1 MRHSPRGRPS
11 RLTRWLAPA
20 LLGVS
25 IVALDLVQREGVQYA
40 GVLVAVPLLAAVLGG
55 PLATAGAG
63 VVALALSYS
72 IGLAEASRGAYDAP
86 NGAVALAR
94 LGFIAAMTVIGVVA
108 SQVRTRSERD
118 AGQVAAVAD
127 AAQLAILEPPPRVV
141 GGLRCA
147 SAYRSSTQLARIGG
161 DLVAVVE
168 TPQGVRALVGD
179 VQGKGLEAVRLA
191 GYVLGSFRERA
202 HDGLGLT
209 ELAEALDRT
218 VRRASLGQEVFVTAV
233 LVQVD
238 GATGQLEVLSCGHP
252 APFVVAPAPAGSS
265 VRAEELP
272 AEPGPPLG
280 LLELVGTPEVLTHR
294 LRPADRLVLVTDG
307 VLEARRPRLLSREAT
322 GPFVDAEGLL
332 GEHLGRGSMTAGLD
346 GVVQGLTRW
355 TRGRLRD
362 DLAVLVLER
371 PLGLPQER
379 GPVAPSSGP
388 AARSA
393 PGSASEPSA
402 GSAPSSR

>member
-1 MRHSPRGRPS
+1 VRHSHGGRPS

-20 LLGVS
+20 LLGAA
-25 IVALDLVQREGVQYA
+25 IVALDWFQAEGAQYP
-40 GVLVAVPLLAAVLGG
+40 GILVAVPLLAAVLGG

-63 VVALALSYS
+63 VVAVALSYS
-72 IGLAEASRGAYDAP
+72 IGLAEHWRGAYDEP
-86 NGAVALAR
+86 NGPVALTR

-127 AAQLAILEPPPRVV
+127 AAQLAILEPPPRAV

-168 TPQGVRALVGD
+168 TPRGVRALVGD

-202 HDGLGLT
+202 HDDVALP

-238 GATGQLEVLSCGHP
+238 GSTGELEVVSCGHP
-252 APFVVAPAPAGSS
+252 APFVVAPAPAGGS

-272 AEPGPPLG
+272 VESGPPLG
-280 LLELVGTPEVLTHR
+280 LLHLTGTPGVLTHL
-294 LRPADRLVLVTDG
+294 LRPTDRLVLVTDG

-332 GEHLGRGSMTAGLD
+332 GEHLGRGSMTEGLD
-346 GVVQGLTRW
+346 GVVRGLSRW

-371 PLGLPQER
+371 PPSAAQGRVSPAR
-379 GPVAPSSGP
+379 PPSGSSG
-388 AARSA
+388 SSV
-393 PGSASEPSA
+393 GSV
-402 GSAPSSR
+402 PSSR

>member
-1 MRHSPRGRPS
+1 MRHSHGGRPS
-11 RLTRWLAPA
+11 RLTRWLTPA
-20 LLGVS
+20 LLGVA
-25 IVALDLVQREGVQYA
+25 IVALDWFQGPDVQYA
-40 GVLVAVPLLAAVLGG
+40 GVLVSVPLLAAVLGG
-55 PLATAGAG
+55 PMATAGTG
-63 VVALALSYS
+63 LVAMGLSYG
-72 IGLAEASRGAYDAP
+72 IGVAEHLRGSYDFP
-86 NGAVALAR
+86 NGPVPLTR

-127 AAQLAILEPPPRVV
+127 AAQLAILEPPPRAV

-168 TPQGVRALVGD
+168 TPRGVRALVGD

-202 HDGLGLT
+202 HDDLT
-209 ELAEALDRT
+209 LSELAEALDRT

-238 GATGQLEVLSCGHP
+238 GATGELEVVSCGHP
-252 APFVVAPAPAGSS
+252 APFVVAPAAAGGSA
-265 VRAEELP
+265 RAVELP
-272 AEPGPPLG
+272 VEPGPPLG
-280 LLELVGTPEVLTHR
+280 LLELTGTPGALTHR

-307 VLEARRPRLLSREAT
+307 LLEARRPRLLSREAT
-322 GPFVDAEGLL
+322 GPFVDAEELL
-332 GEHLGRGSMTAGLD
+332 GEHLGHGSMTEGLE

-371 PLGLPQER
+371 PAGVPQGR
-379 GPVAPSSGP
+379 GAGAPSSG
-388 AARSA
+388 S
-393 PGSASEPSA
+393 SA
-402 GSAPSSR
+402 GSVPSSR

>member
-1 MRHSPRGRPS
+1 MRHSTRGRPS

-20 LLGVS
+20 LLGAA
-25 IVALDLVQREGVQYA
+25 IVVLDWVQAPDVQYA

-55 PLATAGAG
+55 PLTVAGAG
-63 VVALALSYS
+63 VVALGLSYG
-72 IGLAEASRGAYDAP
+72 IGLAEHWRGAYPFP
-86 NGAVALAR
+86 NGQVPLTRLA
-94 LGFIAAMTVIGVVA
+94 FIAAMTVIGVVA

-127 AAQLAILEPPPRVV
+127 AAQLAILEPPPSTV

-147 SAYRSSTQLARIGG
+147 STYRSSTQLARIGG

-168 TPQGVRALVGD
+168 TPEGVRALVGD
-179 VQGKGLEAVRLA
+179 VQGKGLDAVRLA

-202 HDGLGLT
+202 HDGLALS

-238 GATGQLEVLSCGHP
+238 GPTGDLEVLSCGHP
-252 APFVVAPAPAGSS
+252 APFVVAPASSSAAGGGAS
-265 VRAEELP
+265 RAVEL
-272 AEPGPPLG
+272 AVEPGPPLG
-280 LLELVGTPEVLTHR
+280 LLELAGTPGVLTHR
-294 LRPADRLVLVTDG
+294 LRRADRLVLVTDG
-307 VLEARRPRLLSREAT
+307 VLEARRPRLLSRDAA
-322 GPFVDAEGLL
+322 GPFVDAEALL
-332 GEHLGRGSMTAGLD
+332 GEHLGRGSMTEGLV
-346 GVVQGLTRW
+346 GVVDGLSRW

-371 PLGLPQER
+371 PE
-379 GPVAPSSGP
+379 APSLPEPVGLAGP
-388 AARSA
+388 
-393 PGSASEPSA
+393 PGGPRA
-402 GSAPSSR
+402 GTWQA

>member
-1 MRHSPRGRPS
+1 VRHSHGGRPS

-20 LLGVS
+20 LLGAA
-25 IVALDLVQREGVQYA
+25 IVALDWFQDTGVQYA
-40 GVLVAVPLLAAVLGG
+40 GVLVSVPLLAAVLGG

-63 VVALALSYS
+63 AVAVGLSYGIS
-72 IGLAEASRGAYDAP
+72 YAESLRVLYDP
-86 NGAVALAR
+86 NGQTSLTR
-94 LGFIAAMTVIGVVA
+94 LLFIVSMTLIGVVA

-127 AAQLAILEPPPRVV
+127 AAQLAILEPPPRAV

-168 TPQGVRALVGD
+168 TPRGVRALVGD

-202 HDGLGLT
+202 HDDVALP

-238 GATGQLEVLSCGHP
+238 GATGELEVVSCGHP
-252 APFVVAPAPAGSS
+252 APFLVAPAPAGGP

-272 AEPGPPLG
+272 VEPGPPLG
-280 LLELVGTPEVLTHR
+280 LMHLTGAPVALTHL
-294 LRPADRLVLVTDG
+294 LRPSDRLVLVTDG

-322 GPFVDAEGLL
+322 GPFVDAEELL
-332 GEHLGRGSMTAGLD
+332 GEHLGRGSMTDGLD
-346 GVVQGLTRW
+346 GVVRGLSRW

-371 PLGLPQER
+371 PASSPQ
-379 GPVAPSSGP
+379 GPVPSVHPPSGSSG
-388 AARSA
+388 SSV
-393 PGSASEPSA
+393 GSV
-402 GSAPSSR
+402 PSSR